1 MKQTRQP
8 VSIGVDGGA
17 VRRWWRLREK
27 IKAAAPHQARVTG
40 GGHKP
45 LSETLE
51 DLLYEKFVTKRTKKE
66 KVTRSWLASM
76 ALTLYASEA
85 AELQSP
91 PPFAASDHWVSNFMR
106 RFEISLRRRT
116 NLTVLDDDVLVNRA
130 VCYMSF
136 LREQVPTIALE
147 KTVLM
152 DETAVYFED
161 ARASTLDFTGLGMS
175 SKLPPL
181 LVWKGKAAPTF
192 EKRSGPLYVAHQPRA
207 WVDNEPLKKW
217 IDLAFP
223 FVVHGEGKC
232 LVWDSMRAHISKAL
246 KAKCS
251 ARNIAMCVVPGGLTS
266 YLQARDIGIYKSF
279 NDLLYLKIIAWKQS
293 DKVEHTRFGNPRMP
307 SVDTVCGWVL
317 RAWRDTEESTIMR
330 SVEAAGFAQ
339 NPSEW
344 FIAKHDVYGA
354 KFREKW
360 SENSKESS
368 DEEDLFNLSV
378 LDDALDDVNL
388 LDE

>member
-1 MKQTRQP
+1 M
-8 VSIGVDGGA
+8 G
-17 VRRWWRLREK
+17 
-27 IKAAAPHQARVTG
+27 
-40 GGHKP
+40 
-45 LSETLE
+45 SEL
-51 DLLYEKFVTKRTKKE
+51 
-66 KVTRSWLASM
+66 
-76 ALTLYASEA
+76 
-85 AELQSP
+85 
-91 PPFAASDHWVSNFMR
+91 
-106 RFEISLRRRT
+106 
-116 NLTVLDDDVLVNRA
+116 
-130 VCYMSF
+130 
-136 LREQVPTIALE
+136 
-147 KTVLM
+147 
-152 DETAVYFED
+152 
-161 ARASTLDFTGLGMS
+161 
-175 SKLPPL
+175 
-181 LVWKGKAAPTF
+181 
-192 EKRSGPLYVAHQPRA
+192 
-207 WVDNEPLKKW
+207 LKKW

-232 LVWDSMRAHISKAL
+232 LVWDSMRAHISKAV

-251 ARNIAMCVVPGGLTS
+251 ARNIAMCVVP
-266 YLQARDIGIYKSF
+266 
-279 NDLLYLKIIAWKQS
+279 DLLYLEINAWKQS
-293 DKVEHTRFGNPRMP
+293 DKVEYTRFGNSRMP